1 MVANNLATEGPQGNS
16 IPIEQRVDRV
26 IRQLL
31 EGGECSAGLAA
42 HACDLKL
49 RTLQHQLR
57 QRGTSYQSLYDDARL
72 DLASK
77 YLETSALPVRAIA
90 ERLAFNDSAALSNF
104 FKNRTGICPREYV
117 KRCRRT

>member
-1 MVANNLATEGPQGNS
+1 VVANNLATEGPQGNS

-26 IRQLL
+26 IR
-31 EGGECSAGLAA
+31 ECSAGLAA

-117 KRCRRT
+117 KRFRRT